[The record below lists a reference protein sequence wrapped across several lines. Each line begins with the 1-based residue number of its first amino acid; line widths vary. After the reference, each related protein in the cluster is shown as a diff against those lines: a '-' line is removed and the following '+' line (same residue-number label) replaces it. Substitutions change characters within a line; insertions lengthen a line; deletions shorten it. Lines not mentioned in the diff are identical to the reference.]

1 MTWSIRVQIKIE
13 IRTQGRSKLRFQSL
27 KSSLFTKTSD
37 RFSFPFVIFW
47 QICFRMFFK
56 VQEIFLFLQFLQL
69 SRKWKI
75 SRNHGLNLFLSFLHS
90 KVEMKAHD
98 KRRLNNLLLNFSLT
112 PKSLWENPEYPDV
125 SDIIVGA
132 LLGLLI
138 HIEI

>member
-1 MTWSIRVQIKIE
+1 MEHQSANKNWGSRDSNPGPEQTPLSI
-13 IRTQGRSKLRFQSL
+13 SKVFLIYKNLWGF
-27 KSSLFTKTSD
+27 F
-37 RFSFPFVIFW
+37 FSFCHFLTNLLQDV
-47 QICFRMFFK
+47 FK

-75 SRNHGLNLFLSFLHS
+75 SRNHGLNLFRSFLHS

-112 PKSLWENPEYPDV
+112 PKYLWENPEFPDV

-132 LLGLLI
+132 LLGL
-138 HIEI
+138 